1 MKKSS
6 QGQTGKTPFCPFF
19 FISFPPPSLIAHKYF
34 INNNLKS
41 MRSTR
46 IGSFKDF
53 LRKQRKKKINE
64 QKLSLEIAW
73 WDECIVEVMQDLKD
87 ECNGFLDYET
97 LVKYVKRKNQ
107 ILGKKEESAYDEA
120 LLLAHIKDLIFQHHG
135 DSLYTNGSCSWGDN
149 SPEVQAKG
157 LAVGELAK
165 VILDKVLE
173 TVQTSDD
180 PIPGTTSATLSDQ
193 QPKTLIPAIPVSSC
207 DDCGDDEYC
216 EDLPFEHKKVRPV
229 KKFNDYIKK
238 INETVGIID
247 CTCKDECIQ
256 YCMDKVKEDV
266 GSYDPDGILMKAAQT
281 ADPRVKA
288 RLVLQYVKFMV
299 LDYLIQEKVVLG
311 LVDVDGN
318 KGKDIPDEALEQG
331 LDILSHQIAD
341 EVLEKIANE
350 NGVYYED
357 AESN

>member
-1 MKKSS
+1 M
-6 QGQTGKTPFCPFF
+6 
-19 FISFPPPSLIAHKYF
+19 
-34 INNNLKS
+34 
-41 MRSTR
+41 
-46 IGSFKDF
+46 
-53 LRKQRKKKINE
+53 
-64 QKLSLEIAW
+64 
-73 WDECIVEVMQDLKD
+73 
-87 ECNGFLDYET
+87 
-97 LVKYVKRKNQ
+97 
-107 ILGKKEESAYDEA
+107 
-120 LLLAHIKDLIFQHHG
+120 
-135 DSLYTNGSCSWGDN
+135 
-149 SPEVQAKG
+149 
-157 LAVGELAK
+157 VGELAK
-165 VILDKVLE
+165 EILGKVLD
-173 TVQTSDD
+173 TIQTSDD
-180 PIPGTTSATLSDQ
+180 PIPGTTSVSLTDKEPRTLV
-193 QPKTLIPAIPVSSC
+193 PMTPAPVY
-207 DDCGDDEYC
+207 DDCEDEYYD
-216 EDLPFEHKKVRPV
+216 DLPFEHKKVRPV

-288 RLVLQYVKFMV
+288 RLVLIYVKFMV
-299 LDYLIQEKVVLG
+299 LDYLSQEKVVLG

-357 AESN
+357 VESN